1 MALTVTS
8 WLLLAVFV
16 VGAGAL
22 LAVLVLWAVRPPR
35 RAKRSYD
42 GGTVKQVRE
51 YKTPGEL
58 VPVTEP
64 EPEEDFNPFAVAP
77 YQPQPAPVIR
87 VDTGRLPVADNGPAW
102 ELERRTPHR
111 TPSVESDFAVPA
123 LQAGMTALAVGVGAA
138 LVAWALAWSWRV
150 PVAVCGAVFV
160 LSWLWRLRIVD
171 GLLWTVE
178 SIIRRDVTGDG
189 QVGAPQTNFALV
201 NPAEAR
207 TEAARAERTQADDTR
222 RAELLDFLHRCYTV
236 GTGVRAHD
244 ANNLGPVRD
253 RYIRLRGTL
262 MQLGIARWKNPDKT
276 GAGWL
281 LTVDEEQAAAI
292 IMRHTT

>member
-1 MALTVTS
+1 MNALDMAL
-8 WLLLAVFV
+8 
-16 VGAGAL
+16 VGSIGLL
-22 LAVLVLWAVRPPR
+22 LAVLVLWAVRPPK

-138 LVAWALAWSWRV
+138 MLAWAAAWSWRV

-178 SIIRRDVTGDG
+178 SIIRRDVTGDNHIG
-189 QVGAPQTNFALV
+189 QPEPQHAYTLA

-207 TEAARAERTQADDTR
+207 AQVAQTQRAQAQDTR
-222 RAELLDFLHRCYTV
+222 RAELLAFVHTCTTH
-236 GTGVRAHD
+236 GTSERAHGVQATGPDREKYLAHRD
-244 ANNLGPVRD
+244 ALLALGVANWR
-253 RYIRLRGTL
+253 
-262 MQLGIARWKNPDKT
+262 NPDRPK
-276 GAGWL
+276 AGWL
-281 LTVDEEQAAAI
+281 LAVDEAQASDVI
-292 IMRHTT
+292 SKHVV